1 MPITKPLLPPKAGYV
16 EIIDEYGNHVYAP
29 TPETLRR
36 LEKEQ
41 NIDQTIGSILG
52 TDDTDPTA
60 LEFRKAVQLFATS
73 IDDEASMMQIASVYP
88 EYKLN
93 TAYQTGDIF
102 RYGESSV
109 GDPQLYQVLQ
119 AHTSATEWTP
129 DSAVSLYK
137 KIGVS
142 EEGIP
147 IWVQPLGATDAYN
160 IGDVVIYNGQK
171 YESLINANAWS
182 PDAYPAGWELIEDAT
197 EEPEPEPGPEP
208 EVPTDVPE
216 FVQPTGA
223 HDTYHAGDRVLYNG
237 HVYESLIDNNA
248 WSPDAYP
255 DGWQLIE

>member
-60 LEFRKAVQLFATS
+60 LEFRKAVQIFATS

-93 TAYQTGDIF
+93 TTYQTGDIF
-102 RYGESSV
+102 RYGTNSV
-109 GDPQLYQVLQ
+109 GDSQLYQVLQ
-119 AHTSATEWTP
+119 PHTSAEEWTP
-129 DSAVSLYK
+129 DTATSLYK

-142 EEGIP
+142 DEGIP
-147 IWVQPLGATDAYN
+147 IWVQPLGATDAYQ
-160 IGDVVIYNGQK
+160 IGDVVLYNGKK
-171 YESLINANAWS
+171 YESLINANVWS
-182 PDAYPAGWELIEDAT
+182 PDAYPAGWKLLDNTEPSEPDPEDP
-197 EEPEPEPGPEP
+197 EEDIPKW
-208 EVPTDVPE
+208 
-216 FVQPTGA
+216 VQPTGT
-223 HDTYHAGDRVLYNG
+223 HDAYNTGDIVMYNG
-237 HVYESLIDNNA
+237 KKYESTIDGNVWA
-248 WSPDAYP
+248 PDAYP
-255 DGWQLIE
+255 DGWSLVE